1 MKKGIFFDKVSLSY
15 TEGLFQLKD
24 VDLFIPQGSFF
35 GITGINGSGKSTL
48 TLLINGLIPHQI
60 KADIKGKVYVD
71 GVATIS
77 KPVSFFA
84 NKVGMV
90 FQNPDF
96 MLFNLTVKEEIE
108 FGLKNLNIN
117 NMEER
122 VKKALEMVGMEGF
135 EERDPQTL
143 SLGQKQKICLAAVL
157 AQDPSYIVLDEP
169 AAMLDHKSSLKL
181 FRILGDLN
189 RKGKTIVIVEHDTEY
204 LMKYAHQMIVVDRGS
219 IIEKGSP
226 NQVFSKKEK
235 LRKIGIRIPGERI

>member
-1 MKKGIFFDKVSLSY
+1 MKKGITFDTVSLSY
-15 TEGLFQLKD
+15 SEGSFELKD
-24 VDLFIPQGSFF
+24 IDLFIPQGSFF
-35 GITGINGSGKSTL
+35 GITGVNGSGKSTL
-48 TLLINGLIPHQI
+48 SLLTNGLIPHQI

-71 GVATIS
+71 GVSTVT

-84 NKVGMV
+84 RKVGMV

-96 MLFNLTVKEEIE
+96 MLFNLTVREEIV
-108 FGLKNLNIN
+108 FGLKNLDIFNT
-117 NMEER
+117 EDR
-122 VKKALEMVGMEGF
+122 VKKALDMVGMEGF

-189 RKGKTIVIVEHDTEY
+189 RKGKTIIIVEHDTEY
-204 LMKYAHQMIVVDRGS
+204 LMKYAHQMIVIDRGR

-226 NQVFSKKEK
+226 NQVFSKKDMLK
-235 LRKIGIRIPGERI
+235 KIGIRIPGTKI